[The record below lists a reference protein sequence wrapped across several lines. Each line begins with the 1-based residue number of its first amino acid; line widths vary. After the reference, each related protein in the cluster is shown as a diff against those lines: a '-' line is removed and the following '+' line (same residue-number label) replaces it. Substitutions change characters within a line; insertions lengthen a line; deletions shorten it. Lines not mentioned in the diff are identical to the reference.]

1 MRPQGLVRPAVL
13 LLTAAGLG
21 GLVALADARA
31 GDHPQKVW
39 AGFGM
44 VEPEPASPSEP
55 MVLVSPA
62 VPTARTAPAA
72 SVNVSGHWI
81 GTWSLPGVEG
91 TRSGA
96 VLADFAQRGSTG
108 TGKLVLHD
116 TMAAEEIPTS
126 LRRAGGGGVPVVLVV
141 SGTRLRV
148 EHELG
153 SDLVTARF
161 RVRGDQM
168 AGIFDHADG
177 PVRVTLLR
185 VATASMGGGTQ
196 GAGAQTADQGQAT
209 AGESDPAAQL
219 TAVRTLAERAAKTAD
234 EAASLAREASTKAEA
249 SAATAGSALA
259 KAEQTGR
266 GPSDQRGGPLQAVA
280 SKVVTFA
287 FDKAD
292 LTDTDRTALAEVAT
306 QVREH
311 PDLMVNLEGYT
322 DPVGT
327 RDYNIQLSQRRAAAV
342 QRYLVEKGVELSRIH
357 WIGLGVLSGTGA
369 PEEQA
374 KKRRVT
380 VTVLSTTSG
389 GTQASAETPLPP
401 PQQ

>member
-21 GLVALADARA
+21 GFVALADAQA
-31 GDHPQKVW
+31 GDRPQKVW
-39 AGFGM
+39 AGFGL
-44 VEPEPASPSEP
+44 VEPEHAPPSEP
-55 MVLVSPA
+55 TVLVSPA
-62 VPTARTAPAA
+62 VPTARTAPGA

-81 GTWSLPGVEG
+81 GTWSVPGVEG
-91 TRSGA
+91 TRSGV

-116 TMAAEEIPTS
+116 TLAAEEIPTS

-141 SGTRLRV
+141 SGARLRV

-177 PVRVTLLR
+177 PVRVMLSR
-185 VATASMGGGTQ
+185 VASMEG
-196 GAGAQTADQGQAT
+196 GAQGVGAQAGGQA
-209 AGESDPAAQL
+209 AESDPAAQL

-234 EAASLAREASTKAEA
+234 AAASLAREASSKAEA
-249 SAATAGSALA
+249 SAATAGEALA
-259 KAEQTGR
+259 KAGQQTGQ
-266 GPSDQRGGPLQAVA
+266 GSGEQHSGPLQAVA

-292 LTDTDRTALAEVAT
+292 LNDADRTALAEVAT

-357 WIGLGVLSGTGA
+357 WVGLGVLSGTGA

-380 VTVLSTTSG
+380 VTVLSTTPG
-389 GTQASAETPLPP
+389 GAQASAETQPAPP
-401 PQQ
+401 PAQQ

>member
-21 GLVALADARA
+21 GLVALADAQT

-39 AGFGM
+39 TGFGM
-44 VEPEPASPSEP
+44 VEAGPATPSEP
-55 MVLVSPA
+55 IVLVSPA
-62 VPTARTAPAA
+62 VPTGRTVPAA

-81 GTWSLPGVEG
+81 GAWSLPGVEG

-116 TMAAEEIPTS
+116 TMAAEDVPQS
-126 LRRAGGGGVPVVLVV
+126 LRRAGGAGVPVVLTV

-168 AGIFDHADG
+168 VGIFDHADG
-177 PVRVTLLR
+177 PVRLTLAR
-185 VATASMGGGTQ
+185 VASASMGGATQ
-196 GAGAQTADQGQAT
+196 ASDQGQAT
-209 AGESDPAAQL
+209 AAESDPAAQL
-219 TAVRTLAERAAKTAD
+219 TAVRSLAERAAKTAD

-249 SAATAGSALA
+249 SAARAGEALA

-266 GPSDQRGGPLQAVA
+266 GPSELPGGPLQAVA

-292 LTDTDRTALAEVAT
+292 LTDADRTALDEVAT

-357 WIGLGVLSGTGA
+357 WVGLGKLSGTGA

-380 VTVLSTTSG
+380 VTVLSTTPG
-389 GTQASAETPLPP
+389 GTQASAETQAPP
-401 PQQ
+401 PAQH

>member
-209 AGESDPAAQL
+209 AAESDPAAQL

>member
-96 VLADFAQRGSTG
+96 VLADFTQRGSTG